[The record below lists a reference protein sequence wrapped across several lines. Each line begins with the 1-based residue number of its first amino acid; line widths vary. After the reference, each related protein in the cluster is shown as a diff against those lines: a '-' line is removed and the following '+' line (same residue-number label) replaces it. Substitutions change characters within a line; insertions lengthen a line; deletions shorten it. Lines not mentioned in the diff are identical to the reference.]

1 VEPAPLIVAE
11 PPLLLLAELELLEAA
26 GELEVELLLLE
37 LPHAEIPRASVPD
50 IASAAR
56 LRLFLTSV
64 APFRWFRRGSVASS
78 GREVVIHL

>member
-1 VEPAPLIVAE
+1 MIVAE
-11 PPLLLLAELELLEAA
+11 PLLLLLAELELLEAA
-26 GELEVELLLLE
+26 GALEVELLLLE

-78 GREVVIHL
+78 ARQVVIHL